1 VVKYLIIF
9 SLLFITACQKEVLLV
24 EKYESFNKPIFINT
38 VQKNL
43 NLNAVSQGPYSDDF
57 LILLTYWVDN
67 NIKTNGF
74 DGLLEINLVSIVS
87 SQVSIENGV
96 RFQIDLDLDFIISKS
111 ALDNKTLIKF
121 KGNEFSEIL
130 GQFSLNDK
138 NIEINN
144 VMNKLIDRLSNK
156 LFEEIN

>member
-1 VVKYLIIF
+1 MVKYLIIF

>member
-1 VVKYLIIF
+1 MVKYLIIF

-57 LILLTYWVDN
+57 LFLLTYWVDN

-138 NIEINN
+138 NIEVNN